1 MNWYRR
7 RDSNPHCLVPKTS
20 ASSRLGYAG
29 MVNPAGLEPATCRLG
44 NDCSNSAELRVLR
57 LVAETG
63 LEPAS
68 TDYESVPGGFTTP
81 VYSASN
87 FQTGY
92 GGRIR
97 TYVNEFQKLAPFQL
111 GHSVTDFGSRIAECG
126 LFADSRSRSIRN
138 PNFAIR
144 NSLVDLARFE
154 RATSTFAESRSHS
167 AELQVRNFPAVSE
180 LR

>member
-1 MNWYRR
+1 MRDESPKSIAPFHPSSFLLHPLIWYRR
-7 RDSNPHCLVPKTS
+7 RDSNPHCLVPKTC

-29 MVNPAGLEPATCRLG
+29 MVNPAGLEPATSGVPTRSARAGCCCRLG
-44 NDCSNSAELRVLR
+44 NDRSNSTELRVLR

-87 FQTGY
+87 FS
-92 GGRIR
+92 
-97 TYVNEFQKLAPFQL
+97 NW
-111 GHSVTDFGSRIAECG
+111 
-126 LFADSRSRSIRN
+126 
-138 PNFAIR
+138 
-144 NSLVDLARFE
+144 
-154 RATSTFAESRSHS
+154 
-167 AELQVRNFPAVSE
+167 